1 MIVLEGIC
9 TILGLVQGV
18 LVAINKRS
26 NWIFYILQMLGLLIF
41 SFLNHLYG
49 DVANNAIYLIIGII
63 GFIRWGKEEKSQITA
78 CKRRER
84 IIYIG
89 VLAIATFLV
98 FSFLKNTDDP
108 LPLID
113 SFTTVSSFV
122 ATYYMVMKKIDT
134 WIIWFINDILYVI
147 EYFMLPNQAVMLG
160 VLNIVWTG
168 LAVCSFINWR
178 RLMKKGVSIS

>member
-1 MIVLEGIC
+1 MIILEGIC

-18 LVAINKRS
+18 LVAVNKRS

-41 SFLNHLYG
+41 SFLSHLYG
-49 DVANNAIYLIIGII
+49 DVANNAIYLVIGII

-78 CKRRER
+78 CKWRER

-89 VLAIATFLV
+89 VLVIATFLV

-108 LPLID
+108 LPLVD

-168 LAVCSFINWR
+168 LAVYSFINWR
-178 RLMKKGVSIS
+178 RLMKKGASIS